1 MSNLTMSPVV
11 TVPNSQGAGKIL
23 TTGANSGASVQDSD
37 FSKKLNKAMNSSSGT
52 NRKKLSYSKEK
63 NIPVFNN
70 QANSSQDSRPA
81 PKGIQPLKPL
91 PSKWSNSINKQQPDL
106 KPDNQTG
113 DKKSALSKDDPKPIT
128 DSDENKNKRD
138 GNDQVDMTG
147 SPLIAAASV
156 EPIVVNQGEQPDNKF
171 IEQQSGID
179 AMIALD
185 KQTANASI
193 SSADTGVIG
202 GVAESTANPTDMI
215 HDLNGGTAFL
225 KQLMSA
231 DDSKILSPASAGTA
245 MEPSLLQN
253 HAQNGAGA
261 SGDNFLAQQTSGVSP
276 AQSQNFISQ
285 QVPIAENIKSN
296 GTSEPVAEGQDNTKT
311 PDTSDGKIQAPFSA
325 LKTDDGSPVLPSSKA
340 SGGAMQNLNSD
351 ASQPDSNE
359 KGIKLGDSLA
369 SGRIVSKGGKG
380 QSLNLPLIQTQLSV
394 NNQSDKTR
402 TDNSAAF
409 SVEQPHM
416 ANVSAKFDALAG
428 PSEPVNKDDV
438 FAQIVEKAKVSLDHG
453 NGEMEVNLK
462 PDHLGKL
469 HLKVSVEN
477 QLVTAKFVAES
488 QQVKEIIE
496 TNLNQLR
503 RNLQDNGIQVDQLMV
518 SVGQHNNEGAFQ
530 NASHN
535 SGGFTGQPD
544 NTPTGN
550 QEISFKSKE
559 NPVQPRRSGVET
571 AIDLIA

>member
-23 TTGANSGASVQDSD
+23 TTEANSGASAQNSD

-52 NRKKLSYSKEK
+52 TRKKLSYTKEK
-63 NIPVFNN
+63 DIPAFNN
-70 QANSSQDSRPA
+70 QANPSQDLRPA
-81 PKGIQPLKPL
+81 SKGIQPPKPL
-91 PSKWSNSINKQQPDL
+91 SSKSSKSFDKQQPDL
-106 KPDNQTG
+106 KPDTRTVEE
-113 DKKSALSKDDPKPIT
+113 KSALPKDDSEPIG
-128 DSDENKNKRD
+128 DSDEGKNKQN
-138 GNDQVDMTG
+138 GNDQAAMTG

-156 EPIVVNQGEQPDNKF
+156 EPIVVNQGEQPDNKLM
-171 IEQQSGID
+171 EQQSGID

-185 KQTANASI
+185 KQTANASP
-193 SSADTGVIG
+193 SSADTGVIVG
-202 GVAESTANPTDMI
+202 AAESTANPTDMI
-215 HDLNGGTAFL
+215 HDLNGGTAFF
-225 KQLMSA
+225 KQFMSA
-231 DDSKILSPASAGTA
+231 DDSKILSPALSGNAT
-245 MEPSLLQN
+245 ELSLMQN
-253 HAQNGAGA
+253 HAQSGAGESSDNS
-261 SGDNFLAQQTSGVSP
+261 SGQQSSGVFQ
-276 AQSQNFISQ
+276 AQSQSLLSQ
-285 QVPIAENIKSN
+285 QVPLAESIKSN

-311 PDTSDGKIQAPFSA
+311 LDISNGKIQAPFTA
-325 LKTDDGSPVLPSSKA
+325 LKTGDDSPALSSSKVA
-340 SGGAMQNLNSD
+340 GAAMQNLDSD
-351 ASQPDSNE
+351 VPQPDSDE
-359 KGIKLGDSLA
+359 TGIKFNDSLVSSQIA
-369 SGRIVSKGGKG
+369 SKSGKG

-402 TDNSAAF
+402 ADNTGAF
-409 SVEQPHM
+409 SVEQPPM
-416 ANVSAKFDALAG
+416 ANELAKFNATAG
-428 PSEPVNKDDV
+428 TSEPVNKDDV
-438 FAQIVEKAKVSLDHG
+438 FAQIVEKAKVSLNHG
-453 NGEMEVNLK
+453 NGEMEVSLK
-462 PDHLGKL
+462 PAHLGKL

-544 NTPTGN
+544 NTHTGN

-559 NPVQPRRSGVET
+559 NPVQPRRSRGET

>member
-1 MSNLTMSPVV
+1 MSNLTTSPVV
-11 TVPNSQGAGKIL
+11 TVPNSQGSDKIF
-23 TTGANSGASVQDSD
+23 TTGANNPGSSVQDSD
-37 FSKKLNKAMNSSSGT
+37 FSKKLNKAINSYSGT
-52 NRKKLSYSKEK
+52 TRKKLSYTKEK
-63 NIPVFNN
+63 DIPFFNN
-70 QANSSQDSRPA
+70 KANSSQDLRPS
-81 PKGIQPLKPL
+81 PKDIQPLKPL
-91 PSKWSNSINKQQPDL
+91 PSKWSKSIDKQQPDL
-106 KPDNQTG
+106 NSANQTV
-113 DKKSALSKDDPKPIT
+113 DKKSALPKDDSEPIT
-128 DSDENKNKRD
+128 DSDENKNKQN
-138 GNDQVDMTG
+138 GNDQAAMTG
-147 SPLIAAASV
+147 SPMIAAASV
-156 EPIVVNQGEQPDNKF
+156 EPIVENRGEQPDNKL

-179 AMIALD
+179 AMIASD
-185 KQTANASI
+185 KQTANASAD
-193 SSADTGVIG
+193 SADTGAIG
-202 GVAESTANPTDMI
+202 GVAESTANPMDMI
-215 HDLNGGTAFL
+215 HDLNSGTAFL
-225 KQLMSA
+225 KQFVSA
-231 DDSKILSPASAGTA
+231 DDSKILSPASAGNAT
-245 MEPSLLQN
+245 ELSLLQN
-253 HAQNGAGA
+253 NAQNGAGA
-261 SGDNFLAQQTSGVSP
+261 SGDNSSAQQTSGVSP
-276 AQSQNFISQ
+276 AQSQNLISK

-296 GTSEPVAEGQDNTKT
+296 ETSEPVAGQDNTKT

-325 LKTDDGSPVLPSSKA
+325 LKTGDGSPVLPSLKVA
-340 SGGAMQNLNSD
+340 GGAMQNLNSD

-359 KGIKLGDSLA
+359 KGTNLSDSLA
-369 SGRIVSKGGKG
+369 SGQIVSKSGKG

-402 TDNSAAF
+402 TDNTAAF

-416 ANVSAKFDALAG
+416 ANVPAKFNATADT
-428 PSEPVNKDDV
+428 SEPVNKDDV
-438 FAQIVEKAKVSLDHG
+438 FAQIVEKAKVSLNHG

-518 SVGQHNNEGAFQ
+518 SVGQHNNDGAFQ

-535 SGGFTGQPD
+535 SGGFTGQQN
-544 NTPTGN
+544 NTHTGN

-559 NPVQPRRSGVET
+559 DPVQPRRSGVET

>member
-11 TVPNSQGAGKIL
+11 TVPNSQGAGKKI

-52 NRKKLSYSKEK
+52 TRKKLSYTKEK
-63 NIPVFNN
+63 DIPVFNN
-70 QANSSQDSRPA
+70 QANPTQDLRPA
-81 PKGIQPLKPL
+81 SKGIQPPKPL
-91 PSKWSNSINKQQPDL
+91 SSKLPKSVGKQQPDL
-106 KPDNQTG
+106 KPDTQTVDG
-113 DKKSALSKDDPKPIT
+113 KSALPKDDSEPIG
-128 DSDENKNKRD
+128 DSDEGKNKQN
-138 GNDQVDMTG
+138 GNDQAAMTG

-156 EPIVVNQGEQPDNKF
+156 EPIVVNQGEQPDNKL

-179 AMIALD
+179 PMIALD
-185 KQTANASI
+185 KQTANASP
-193 SSADTGVIG
+193 SSVDTGVIG
-202 GVAESTANPTDMI
+202 GAAESTANPMDMI

-225 KQLMSA
+225 KQFMSA
-231 DDSKILSPASAGTA
+231 DDSKILSPASSGNAT
-245 MEPSLLQN
+245 ELSLMQN
-253 HAQNGAGA
+253 NAQNGAGA
-261 SGDNFLAQQTSGVSP
+261 SSGNSSAQQTSGVSP
-276 AQSQNFISQ
+276 AQSQNFLSQ
-285 QVPIAENIKSN
+285 QVPLAENLKSN

-311 PDTSDGKIQAPFSA
+311 LDISNGKIQAPFTA
-325 LKTDDGSPVLPSSKA
+325 LQTGDGSSLLSSSKVT
-340 SGGAMQNLNSD
+340 GGAMQNLNSD
-351 ASQPDSNE
+351 APQPDSDE
-359 KGIKLGDSLA
+359 KGINLSDSLA
-369 SGRIVSKGGKG
+369 SDQIVSKSEKG

-394 NNQSDKTR
+394 NNPSDKTR
-402 TDNSAAF
+402 ADNTGAF
-409 SVEQPHM
+409 SVEQPPM
-416 ANVSAKFDALAG
+416 ANVPAKFNATAG
-428 PSEPVNKDDV
+428 TSEPVNKDDV
-438 FAQIVEKAKVSLDHG
+438 FAQIVEKAKVSLNHG

-462 PDHLGKL
+462 PAHLGKL

-535 SGGFTGQPD
+535 SGGFTGQQN
-544 NTPTGN
+544 NTHMGN
-550 QEISFKSKE
+550 QEVSSKSKE
-559 NPVQPRRSGVET
+559 NPVQLRRSGGET